1 MSHPM
6 TTFERRQTILRLL
19 QEQTSVHVTELA
31 RLLDVSEG
39 TIRNDLT
46 ALEESRLVVRVR
58 GGAVLRDDQPVLTAL
73 TTRASVNYD
82 AKRRIARWAADMV
95 EDGDAIALDAS
106 TTVLNIAPF
115 LHDRRRLTIV
125 TNGLEV
131 ARALAQNPAH
141 TVILVGG
148 VLRPEG
154 DAITGLLGEAMLKEL
169 HIKTAFVSCVGFS
182 LENGLTESDLLQA
195 QTKAMLIRAAARVVA
210 LVDSSKFGKRGL
222 TPFASVGQLAH
233 IVTDDAVPPAMVEQ
247 LRRLNVGLTLCG
259 EDAVDSYTPRDTG
272 HRHYRI
278 GFANLSEDIVFAV
291 DVRRGLERAAQEASN
306 IDLVLAD
313 NQLSG
318 ETALNVADSLI
329 ARGVELVIE
338 YQIDEKVGNQIM
350 NKFQKAGIPVIA
362 VDIPMVGATYFGVD
376 NYRAGHMA
384 GVALGRWIQD
394 NWQGQIDRLI
404 VLEEPRSGMLPAA
417 RIQGQID
424 GLREIIGDA
433 VTDQAIYLDSGNTS
447 QVSEMQMLGALESLP
462 NLRRIAVISFN
473 DDAAMG
479 ALAAARRAN
488 RLRDVVIV
496 GQGADRRVREEL
508 RKPGSRII
516 GSTAFN
522 PDKYGESLVALAL
535 KILRGEPAPP
545 AVYVDHVF
553 INPDNIH
560 LYYPEQ

>member
-58 GGAVLRDDQPVLTAL
+58 GGAVLRDDQPAL
-73 TTRASVNYD
+73 AALATRASVNYD

-115 LHDRRRLTIV
+115 LQDRRRLTIV

-131 ARALAQNPAH
+131 ARALAQNPTH
-141 TVILVGG
+141 TVILIGG

-154 DAITGLLGEAMLKEL
+154 DALTGLLGEPMLKDL
-169 HIKTAFVSCVGFS
+169 YIQTAFVSCVGFS
-182 LENGLTESDLLQA
+182 LESGLTESDFQQA
-195 QTKAMLIRAAARVVA
+195 QTKAALIRAASRVVA

-222 TPFASVGQLAH
+222 TPFAAVGQIAH
-233 IVTDDAVPPAMVEQ
+233 IVTDDAVSPAVVEQ

-259 EDAVDSYTPRDTG
+259 EDAVDSYTPRDTD

-338 YQIDEKVGNQIM
+338 YQIDEKVGNPIM

-394 NWQGQIDRLI
+394 NWDGQIDRLI
-404 VLEEPRSGMLPAA
+404 VLEEPRSGMLTAA

-424 GLREIIGDA
+424 GLREIIGDGVA
-433 VTDQAIYLDSGNTS
+433 DQAIYLDSGNTS

-479 ALAAARRAN
+479 ALAAARRTN

-522 PDKYGESLVALAL
+522 PDQYGEGLVALAL
-535 KILRGEPAPP
+535 KILRGEPVPP
-545 AVYVDHVF
+545 AVYVEHVF
-553 INPDNIH
+553 INPENIH
-560 LYYPEQ
+560 LYYPDH